1 MIMAKNNLKY
11 QSPGINEETRFE
23 KLHTVTFKN
32 SNEASLL
39 IAREICDLIKSKQ
52 EKKKNCVIGFAT
64 GSSPTKVYQ
73 EIIRIHKE
81 ESLSFYNVIAFN
93 LDEYYPIE
101 KDDNNS
107 YHHFMN
113 ENLFDHIDI
122 PKENIN
128 IPSGEISEKEIKKFC
143 SSYEKKIDKNG
154 GIDIQLLGIGRTG
167 HIGFNEPGSH
177 FNSITRLI
185 TLDHTTRFDAS
196 KSFNGIENVPSKAL
210 TMGIRTIFNSKRIIM
225 MAWGIQKS
233 HIVKKS
239 VENNITSLIPTTYL
253 QNHKNTTLV
262 LDKECSSE
270 LTRFKTPWLVGP
282 CDWSDVMKR
291 KAIVWLCE
299 ITEKSILKLTDEDYN
314 KNGLSDLLALEG
326 SSYELNIKMFNHFQ
340 NTISGWPGGKP
351 NSDDST
357 RPERK
362 NPNPKRV
369 IIFSPHPDDDVI
381 SMGGTFDRLV
391 SQGHEVHIAY
401 QASGNVAVSDHDALK
416 FIEVSSDMFAGDS
429 NSKIKSLIK
438 ELKNKKPDKID
449 SPEVRQLKGFIRKRE
464 AIAATRYIGIPDSN
478 THFMNLPFYETGRI
492 KKNPPSKKDILMTA
506 SLINKIKPHQIYAAG
521 DLEDPHGTHKVCLD
535 IVFEALE
542 SLKGEKFI
550 KDCWLWLYRG
560 AWLEWDIHEIDMAVP
575 MSPAQVL
582 RKRKAIFF
590 HQTQKDGVMFQG
602 QDLRE
607 FWVRAEERNNETAEK
622 YKKMGLAEYAAIE
635 SFKRHYY

>member
-1 MIMAKNNLKY
+1 MIKKNLKY
-11 QSPGINEETRFE
+11 QSPGINEENRYE
-23 KLHTVTFKN
+23 KLHTVTFDN
-32 SNEASLL
+32 SQEASIL
-39 IAREICDLIKSKQ
+39 IAREICDLVKSKQ
-52 EKKKNCVIGFAT
+52 EKNKNCVIGFAT

-73 EIIRIHKE
+73 EIIKIHND
-81 ESLSFYNVIAFN
+81 ESLSFNNVITFN
-93 LDEYYPIE
+93 LDEYFPIE

-107 YHHFMN
+107 YHNFMK

-128 IPSGEISEKEIKKFC
+128 IPSGDISEKDITKFC
-143 SSYEKKIDKNG
+143 SNYEKKIEKNG

-177 FNSITRLI
+177 FNSTTRLI

-196 KSFNGIENVPSKAL
+196 KSFNGIENVPSKAI

-225 MAWGIQKS
+225 MAWGIQKGL
-233 HIVKKS
+233 IVKKS

-282 CDWSDVMKR
+282 CDWSDLMKR

-299 ITEKSILKLTDEDYN
+299 ITGKSILKLTDEDYN

-326 SSYELNIKMFNHFQ
+326 TSYGINIKMFNHFQ

-351 NSDDST
+351 GADDST

-362 NPNPKRV
+362 TPNPKRV

-391 SQGHEVHIAY
+391 SQGHDVHVAY

-416 FIEVSSDMFAGDS
+416 FIEVSADMFTGELKL
-429 NSKIKSLIK
+429 KIEPLIK
-438 ELKNKKPDKID
+438 ELKNKKADKID

-464 AIAATRYIGIPDSN
+464 AISATRYIGIPDSN

-492 KKNPPSKKDILMTA
+492 KKNPPSKKDVLMTA

-535 IVFEALE
+535 LVFEALE

-582 RKRKAIFF
+582 RKRNAIFF

-607 FWVRAEERNNETAEK
+607 FWVRAEERNNETAER
-622 YKKMGLAEYAAIE
+622 YKKMGLADYAAIE

>member
-1 MIMAKNNLKY
+1 MAKNNLKY

-23 KLHTVTFKN
+23 KLHTVTFEN

-351 NSDDST
+351 DSDDST

-429 NSKIKSLIK
+429 NSNIKSLIK

-492 KKNPPSKKDILMTA
+492 KKNPPSKKDVLMTA

>member
-23 KLHTVTFKN
+23 KLHTVTFEN

-225 MAWGIQKS
+225 MAWGFQKS

-351 NSDDST
+351 DSDDST

-492 KKNPPSKKDILMTA
+492 KKNPPSKKDVLMTA

>member
-1 MIMAKNNLKY
+1 MIKKNLKY
-11 QSPGINEETRFE
+11 QSPGINEENRYE
-23 KLHTVTFKN
+23 KLHTVTFDN
-32 SNEASLL
+32 SQEASTL
-39 IAREICDLIKSKQ
+39 IAREICDLVKSKQ
-52 EKKKNCVIGFAT
+52 EKNKNCVIGFAT

-73 EIIRIHKE
+73 EIIKIHND
-81 ESLSFYNVIAFN
+81 ESLSFNNVITFN
-93 LDEYYPIE
+93 LDEYFPIE

-107 YHHFMN
+107 YHNFMK

-128 IPSGEISEKEIKKFC
+128 IPSGDISEKDITKFC
-143 SSYEKKIDKNG
+143 SNYEKKIEKNG

-177 FNSITRLI
+177 FNSTTRLI

-196 KSFNGIENVPSKAL
+196 KSFNGIENVPSKAI

-225 MAWGIQKS
+225 MAWGIQKGL
-233 HIVKKS
+233 IVKKS

-282 CDWSDVMKR
+282 CDWSDLMKR

-299 ITEKSILKLTDEDYN
+299 ITGKSILKLTDEDYN

-326 SSYELNIKMFNHFQ
+326 TSYGINIKMFNHFQ

-351 NSDDST
+351 GADDST

-362 NPNPKRV
+362 TPNPKRV

-391 SQGHEVHIAY
+391 SQGHDVHVAY

-416 FIEVSSDMFAGDS
+416 FIEVSADMFTGELKL
-429 NSKIKSLIK
+429 KIEPLIK
-438 ELKNKKPDKID
+438 ELKNKKADKID

-464 AIAATRYIGIPDSN
+464 AISATRYIGIPDSN

-492 KKNPPSKKDILMTA
+492 KKNPPSKKDVLMTA

-535 IVFEALE
+535 LVFEALK

-582 RKRKAIFF
+582 RKRNAIFF

-607 FWVRAEERNNETAEK
+607 FWVRAEERNNETAER
-622 YKKMGLAEYAAIE
+622 YKKMGLADYAAIE
-635 SFKRHYY
+635 SFKRHFY

>member
-1 MIMAKNNLKY
+1 MIKKNLKY
-11 QSPGINEETRFE
+11 QSPGINEENRYE
-23 KLHTVTFKN
+23 KLHTVTFDN
-32 SNEASLL
+32 SQEASTL
-39 IAREICDLIKSKQ
+39 IAREICDLVKSKQ
-52 EKKKNCVIGFAT
+52 EKNKNCVIGFAT

-73 EIIRIHKE
+73 EIIKIHND
-81 ESLSFYNVIAFN
+81 ESLSFNNVITFN
-93 LDEYYPIE
+93 LDEYFPIE

-107 YHHFMN
+107 YHNFMK

-128 IPSGEISEKEIKKFC
+128 IPSGDISEKDITKFC
-143 SSYEKKIDKNG
+143 SNYEKKIEKYG

-177 FNSITRLI
+177 FNSTTRLI

-196 KSFNGIENVPSKAL
+196 KSFNGIENVPSKAI

-225 MAWGIQKS
+225 MAWGIQKGL
-233 HIVKKS
+233 IVKKS

-282 CDWSDVMKR
+282 CEWSDLMKR

-299 ITEKSILKLTDEDYN
+299 ITGKSILKLTDEDYN

-326 SSYELNIKMFNHFQ
+326 TSYGINIKMFNHFQ

-351 NSDDST
+351 GADDST

-362 NPNPKRV
+362 TPNPKRV

-391 SQGHEVHIAY
+391 SQGHDVHVAY
-401 QASGNVAVSDHDALK
+401 QASGNVAVSNHDALK
-416 FIEVSSDMFAGDS
+416 FIEVSADMFTGELKL
-429 NSKIKSLIK
+429 KIEPLIK
-438 ELKNKKPDKID
+438 ELKNKKADKID

-464 AIAATRYIGIPDSN
+464 AISATRYIGIPDSN

-492 KKNPPSKKDILMTA
+492 KKNPPSKKDVLMTA

-535 IVFEALE
+535 LVFEALK

-582 RKRKAIFF
+582 RKRNAIFF

-622 YKKMGLAEYAAIE
+622 YKKMGLADYAAIE

>member
-1 MIMAKNNLKY
+1 MAKKNLKY

-23 KLHTVTFKN
+23 KLHTVNFEK
-32 SNEASLL
+32 SLEASSL
-39 IAREICDLIKSKQ
+39 IAREICDLVKSKQ
-52 EKKKNCVIGFAT
+52 EKNKICVIGFAT
-64 GSSPTKVYQ
+64 GSSPTLVYQ
-73 EIIRIHKE
+73 EIIKIHKN
-81 ESLSFYNVIAFN
+81 ESLSFKNVIAFN
-93 LDEYYPIE
+93 LDEYYGIK
-101 KDDNNS
+101 KDDINS

-128 IPSGEISEKEIKKFC
+128 IPSGEIGEKEIKKFC
-143 SSYEKKIDKNG
+143 SSYEKEIEKCG

-177 FNSITRLI
+177 FNSKTRLI

-196 KSFNGIENVPSKAL
+196 KSFNGIENVPTKAI
-210 TMGIRTIFNSKRIIM
+210 TMGVRTIFNAKRIIV
-225 MAWGIQKS
+225 MAWGLHKS
-233 HIVKKS
+233 LIVKRS
-239 VENNITSLIPTTYL
+239 VENNVTSLIPTTYL

-262 LDKECSSE
+262 LDNESASE
-270 LTRFKTPWLVGP
+270 LTRFKTPWLVGT
-282 CDWSDVMKR
+282 CDWIDSMKR
-291 KAIVWLCE
+291 RAIVWLCE
-299 ITEKSILKLTDEDYN
+299 TTGKSILKLTDEDYN

-326 SSYELNIKMFNHFQ
+326 SSYDLNIKMFNHFQ
-340 NTISGWPGGKP
+340 NTITGWPGGKP
-351 NSDDST
+351 GADDST

-362 NPNPKRV
+362 SPNSKRV
-369 IIFSPHPDDDVI
+369 IIFSPHPDDDVV

-401 QASGNVAVSDHDALK
+401 QVKGNIAVSDHDALK
-416 FIEVSSDMFAGDS
+416 FIEVSKDMFKNDS
-429 NSKIKSLIK
+429 KVPVSQLIK
-438 ELKNKKPDKID
+438 ELTNNKPDKID
-449 SPEVRQLKGFIRKRE
+449 SQAVRDLKGFIRKRE

-478 THFMNLPFYETGRI
+478 THFMNLPFYDTGRI
-492 KKNPPSKKDILMTA
+492 KKNPPTKKDVLITA
-506 SLINKIKPHQIYAAG
+506 SLIKKIKPHQIFAAG

-535 IVFEALE
+535 IILDALDT
-542 SLKGEKFI
+542 LKSEKFI

-560 AWLEWDIHEIDMAVP
+560 AWLDWDVHDIDMAVP

-607 FWVRAEERNNETAEK
+607 FWVRAEERNSETAEK
-622 YKKMGLAEYAAIE
+622 YKKMGLADYAAIE

>member
-23 KLHTVTFKN
+23 KLHTVTFEN

-225 MAWGIQKS
+225 MAWGFQKS

-282 CDWSDVMKR
+282 CDWSAVMKR

-299 ITEKSILKLTDEDYN
+299 ITEKSILKLTDEDNN
-314 KNGLSDLLALEG
+314 KNGLRDLLALEG
-326 SSYELNIKMFNHFQ
+326 YSYELNIKMFKNFQ

-351 NSDDST
+351 DSDDST

-492 KKNPPSKKDILMTA
+492 KKNPPSKKDVLMTA

>member
-1 MIMAKNNLKY
+1 MAKNNLKY

-23 KLHTVTFKN
+23 KLHTVTFEN
-32 SNEASLL
+32 SNEASIL

-52 EKKKNCVIGFAT
+52 QKKKNCVIGFAT

-73 EIIRIHKE
+73 EIIRIHNE

-93 LDEYYPIE
+93 LDEYFPIE

-128 IPSGEISEKEIKKFC
+128 IPSGDINEKEIKKFC

-196 KSFNGIENVPSKAL
+196 KSFNGIENVPSRAL
-210 TMGIRTIFNSKRIIM
+210 TMGIRTIFNSKRIII

-282 CDWSDVMKR
+282 CDWSDLMKR

-351 NSDDST
+351 GSDDST

-391 SQGHEVHIAY
+391 SQGHDVHIAY

-416 FIEVSSDMFAGDS
+416 FIEVSSDMFSGDS
-429 NSKIKSLIK
+429 NTKIKSLIK
-438 ELKNKKPDKID
+438 ELKNKKSDKID

-492 KKNPPSKKDILMTA
+492 KKNPPSKKDVLMTA

>member
-32 SNEASLL
+32 SNEASIL
-39 IAREICDLIKSKQ
+39 IAREICDVIKSKQ

-416 FIEVSSDMFAGDS
+416 FIEVSNDMFAGDS

>member
-1 MIMAKNNLKY
+1 MAKNNLKY

-23 KLHTVTFKN
+23 KLHTVTFEN

-128 IPSGEISEKEIKKFC
+128 IPSGEIGEKEIKKFC

-351 NSDDST
+351 DSDDST

-492 KKNPPSKKDILMTA
+492 KKNPPSKKDVLMTA

>member
-1 MIMAKNNLKY
+1 MAKNNLKY

-23 KLHTVTFKN
+23 KLHTVTFEN

-128 IPSGEISEKEIKKFC
+128 IPSGDIGEKEIKKFC

-351 NSDDST
+351 DSDDST

-492 KKNPPSKKDILMTA
+492 KKNPPSKKDVLMTA

>member
-1 MIMAKNNLKY
+1 MAKNNLKY

-23 KLHTVTFKN
+23 KLHTVTFEN
-32 SNEASLL
+32 SNEASIL

-93 LDEYYPIE
+93 LDEYFSIE

-351 NSDDST
+351 DSDDST

-416 FIEVSSDMFAGDS
+416 FIEVSSDMFADDS

-492 KKNPPSKKDILMTA
+492 KKNPPSKKDVLMTA

>member
-1 MIMAKNNLKY
+1 MVKNNLKY

-23 KLHTVTFKN
+23 KLHTVTFDN

-81 ESLSFYNVIAFN
+81 ESLSFFNVIAFN

-128 IPSGEISEKEIKKFC
+128 IPSGEISEKEINKFC

-177 FNSITRLI
+177 FNSTTRLI

-210 TMGIRTIFNSKRIIM
+210 TMGIRTIFNAKRIII

-239 VENNITSLIPTTYL
+239 VENNIKSLIPTTYL

-282 CDWSDVMKR
+282 CDWSDVIKR

-351 NSDDST
+351 DSDDST

-369 IIFSPHPDDDVI
+369 LIFSPHPDDDVI

-391 SQGHEVHIAY
+391 SQGHEVHVAY
-401 QASGNVAVSDHDALK
+401 QASGNVAVSNHDALK
-416 FIEVSSDMFAGDS
+416 FIEVSVDMFSADS
-429 NSKIKSLIK
+429 NSKIKSMIK

-449 SPEVRQLKGFIRKRE
+449 SPE
-464 AIAATRYIGIPDSN
+464 S
-478 THFMNLPFYETGRI
+478 
-492 KKNPPSKKDILMTA
+492 
-506 SLINKIKPHQIYAAG
+506 
-521 DLEDPHGTHKVCLD
+521 
-535 IVFEALE
+535 
-542 SLKGEKFI
+542 
-550 KDCWLWLYRG
+550 
-560 AWLEWDIHEIDMAVP
+560 
-575 MSPAQVL
+575 
-582 RKRKAIFF
+582 
-590 HQTQKDGVMFQG
+590 
-602 QDLRE
+602 
-607 FWVRAEERNNETAEK
+607 
-622 YKKMGLAEYAAIE
+622 
-635 SFKRHYY
+635 

>member
-23 KLHTVTFKN
+23 KLHTVTFEN

-143 SSYEKKIDKNG
+143 SSYEKKIDENG

-177 FNSITRLI
+177 FNSTTRLI

-210 TMGIRTIFNSKRIIM
+210 TMGIRTIFNAKRIII

-239 VENNITSLIPTTYL
+239 VENNIKSLIPTTYL

-282 CDWSDVMKR
+282 CDWSDVIKR

-351 NSDDST
+351 DSDDST

-369 IIFSPHPDDDVI
+369 LIFSPHPDDDVI

-391 SQGHEVHIAY
+391 SQGHEVHVAY
-401 QASGNVAVSDHDALK
+401 QASGNVAVSNHDALK
-416 FIEVSSDMFAGDS
+416 FIEVSVDMFSADS
-429 NSKIKSLIK
+429 NSKIKSMIK

-449 SPEVRQLKGFIRKRE
+449 SPEIRKLKGFIRKRE

-492 KKNPPSKKDILMTA
+492 KKNPASKKDVLITA
-506 SLINKIKPHQIYAAG
+506 SLIAKIKPHQIYAAG

-535 IVFEALE
+535 IVIEALE

>member
-1 MIMAKNNLKY
+1 MVKKNLKY
-11 QSPGINEETRFE
+11 QSPGINEENRYE
-23 KLHTVTFKN
+23 KLHTVTFDN
-32 SNEASLL
+32 SQEASIL
-39 IAREICDLIKSKQ
+39 IAREICDLVKSKQ
-52 EKKKNCVIGFAT
+52 EKNKNCTIGFAT

-73 EIIRIHKE
+73 EIIRIHND
-81 ESLSFYNVIAFN
+81 ESLSFNNVITFN
-93 LDEYYPIE
+93 LDEYFPIE

-107 YHHFMN
+107 YHNFMK

-128 IPSGEISEKEIKKFC
+128 IPSGDISEKDITKFC
-143 SSYEKKIDKNG
+143 SNYEKKIEKNG

-177 FNSITRLI
+177 FNSTTRLI

-196 KSFNGIENVPSKAL
+196 KSFNGIENVPSKAI

-225 MAWGIQKS
+225 MAWGIQKGL
-233 HIVKKS
+233 IVKKS

-282 CDWSDVMKR
+282 CDWSDLMKR

-299 ITEKSILKLTDEDYN
+299 ITGKSILKLTDEDYN

-326 SSYELNIKMFNHFQ
+326 TSYGINIKMFNHFQ

-351 NSDDST
+351 GADDST

-362 NPNPKRV
+362 TPNPKRV

-391 SQGHEVHIAY
+391 SQGHDVHVAY

-416 FIEVSSDMFAGDS
+416 FIEVSADMFTGELKL
-429 NSKIKSLIK
+429 KIEPLIK
-438 ELKNKKPDKID
+438 ELKNKKADKID

-464 AIAATRYIGIPDSN
+464 AISATRYIGIPDSN

-492 KKNPPSKKDILMTA
+492 KKNPPSKKDVLMTA

-535 IVFEALE
+535 LVFEALD

-560 AWLEWDIHEIDMAVP
+560 AWLEWDIHDIDMAVP

-582 RKRKAIFF
+582 RKRNAIFF

-622 YKKMGLAEYAAIE
+622 YKKMGLADYAAIE
-635 SFKRHYY
+635 SFKRYYY

>member
-1 MIMAKNNLKY
+1 MAKNNLKY

-23 KLHTVTFKN
+23 KLHTVTFEN
-32 SNEASLL
+32 STEASLL

-73 EIIRIHKE
+73 EIIRIHNE

-93 LDEYYPIE
+93 LDEYFPIE

-128 IPSGEISEKEIKKFC
+128 IPSGDINEKEIKKFC

-196 KSFNGIENVPSKAL
+196 KSFNGIENVPSRAL
-210 TMGIRTIFNSKRIIM
+210 TMGIRTIFNSKRIII

-282 CDWSDVMKR
+282 CDWSDLMKR

-351 NSDDST
+351 GSDDST

-391 SQGHEVHIAY
+391 SQGHDVHIAY

-416 FIEVSSDMFAGDS
+416 FIEVSSDMFSGDS
-429 NSKIKSLIK
+429 NTKIKSLIE

-449 SPEVRQLKGFIRKRE
+449 SLEVRQLKGFIRKRE

-492 KKNPPSKKDILMTA
+492 KKNPPSKKDVLMTA